1 MPRWMLE
8 NLVSK
13 VTVALNFIFAKVL
26 DWVSFCNYKFQNSVN
41 SILKHFHWIFNNFT
55 KNFLQN

>member
-1 MPRWMLE
+1 MLE